1 MKERNQKKKRDKSRR
16 KYGLWGAS
24 AEGLTDTATG
34 CRVLLLL
41 PRPRLTQA
49 GRVYS
54 DVVTCIRSRS
64 YIRYIA

>member
-41 PRPRLTQA
+41 WE
-49 GRVYS
+49 
-54 DVVTCIRSRS
+54 DHVVVLYVHHT
-64 YIRYIA
+64 